1 MLPFGIV
8 LFQYFVAILCAFLA
22 TVQGGTLGESGCD
35 DFYFIGLPGESGLG
49 ASRGLC
55 PLHLLFLRSV
65 ISDLFRTRDAMAKT
79 CCPSGDI

>member
-8 LFQYFVAILCAFLA
+8 VFQHFVTILCAFLA
-22 TVQGGTLGESGCD
+22 AVQGGTLGEPGCD

-55 PLHLLFLRSV
+55 LPHLLFLRSV
-65 ISDLFRTRDAMAKT
+65 TGDLFRTRDAMAKT
-79 CCPSGDI
+79 YCLSGDL